1 MKPIQLV
8 LSAFGPYVKR
18 TVIDFSALGEEGL
31 FLIAGDTGAGK
42 TTIFDAIS
50 FALYGEASGGKEK
63 RKSKSFHSDYV
74 SDQTETYVEL
84 TFRHRGET
92 WWIRRNLEYQRPAKK
107 KKDGMETTTR
117 QAADAQ
123 MRNEDTGE
131 EILRMDD
138 VNRRVR
144 ELLGLTQDQF
154 TQTVMIAQGDF
165 LKILT
170 ASSDD
175 RKKLFRDL
183 FHTNLYVDLQ
193 SRLQEKNRACA
204 DEQKALEQDI
214 LNAEGKIDP
223 EAEFAEREILLS
235 YCGQIQHTDAL
246 KTLCALLARLI
257 EQEKAAQEQA
267 RAQKKE
273 AADQIGA
280 LIAAVTEGERVN
292 RDFADWE
299 SKRARLAAL
308 TAGQGEI
315 DAQRAAL
322 AAARRAQQLETDEAL
337 MRRTRRDMDAQR
349 AALSEA
355 QAALEQAE
363 KALPEAETRMKE
375 AESRGGE
382 IHALLAQAK
391 QMEDC
396 LPVLGEVE
404 RLKAALDTQKR
415 ELQRLTADSSRA
427 QAAYIAAQN
436 SYYLSQAGLLAREL
450 KAGQPCPV
458 CGSTAH
464 PCPAQI
470 TPKTVTRQALEQA
483 AQRRETA
490 EKAQSDAATRLAA
503 NQAALD
509 EREDRLRALKI
520 GADETQQRLAARIDA
535 AHQAA
540 ADRQREIDAARST
553 YQALDKRKT
562 AAQSAVDA
570 AQKQL
575 AALEKDLRAQTEAFE
590 QKRAAH
596 GFEDEASYRLAKRTN
611 ADIERLDREIRN
623 YDEQKRTLA
632 AQSRELEEKL
642 SGRQKTD
649 LTALQNRRAAA
660 LDRQAKAENAE
671 KAMVRKLTLHE
682 SAEREIRQANAA
694 IQKKRG
700 KWQIIQELYTCC
712 AGIAAG
718 NPRAKLTFEAYVQQ
732 YYFRFVVAAANKRL
746 TRLTDGMFTLRV
758 MREAANRVSQSGLDL
773 EVLDRSTGQARDVST
788 LSGGESFLASLALAL
803 GLSDAV
809 QSQSGQIRM
818 DAMFIDEGFGS
829 LDENALRSS
838 IDVLLELAD
847 GKRLIGIISHV
858 QELEERIDKQ
868 IVVTKTP
875 NGSTVRM
882 NV

>member
-8 LSAFGPYVKR
+8 LSAFGPYVER

-204 DEQKALEQDI
+204 DEQKALEQVI
-214 LNAEGKIDP
+214 LSAEGKIDP

-235 YCGQIQHTDAL
+235 YCGQIQHTDA
-246 KTLCALLARLI
+246 LCALLARLI

-363 KALPEAETRMKE
+363 KALPETETRMKE

-415 ELQRLTADSSRA
+415 ELQRLTEDSSRA
-427 QAAYIAAQN
+427 QAAYTAAQN

-470 TPKTVTRQALEQA
+470 TPETVTRQALEQA

-503 NQAALD
+503 NRAALD

-632 AQSRELEEKL
+632 AQTHELEDKL
-642 SGRQKTD
+642 SGRQRTD
-649 LTALQNRRAAA
+649 LAALQNRRAAA

>member
-8 LSAFGPYVKR
+8 LSAFGPYVER

-204 DEQKALEQDI
+204 DEQKALEQVI
-214 LNAEGKIDP
+214 LSAEGKIDP

-235 YCGQIQHTDAL
+235 YCGQIQHTDA
-246 KTLCALLARLI
+246 LCALLARLI

-299 SKRARLAAL
+299 SKKARLAAL

-349 AALSEA
+349 AALSDA

-363 KALPEAETRMKE
+363 KALPETETRMKE

-427 QAAYIAAQN
+427 QAAYTAAQN

-450 KAGQPCPV
+450 KTGQPCPV

-470 TPKTVTRQALEQA
+470 TPETVTRQALEQA

-503 NQAALD
+503 NRAALD

-535 AHQAA
+535 AHRAA
-540 ADRQREIDAARST
+540 ADRPREIDEARSA

-575 AALEKDLRAQTEAFE
+575 AALEKDLRMQTEAFE

-623 YDEQKRTLA
+623 FDEQKRTIA
-632 AQSRELEEKL
+632 AQTHELEDKL
-642 SGRQKTD
+642 SGRQRTD

-758 MREAANRVSQSGLDL
+758 MREPANRVSQSGLHL

>member
-8 LSAFGPYVKR
+8 LSAFGPYVER

-204 DEQKALEQDI
+204 DEQKALEQVI
-214 LNAEGKIDP
+214 LSAEGKIDP

-246 KTLCALLARLI
+246 LALLARLI

-355 QAALEQAE
+355 QATLKQAE
-363 KALPEAETRMKE
+363 KALPETETRMKE

-391 QMEDC
+391 QLEDC

-427 QAAYIAAQN
+427 QAAYTAAQN

-450 KAGQPCPV
+450 KTGQPCPV

-470 TPKTVTRQALEQA
+470 TPETVTRQALEQA

-503 NQAALD
+503 NRAALD

-535 AHQAA
+535 AHRAA
-540 ADRQREIDAARST
+540 ADRQREIDEARSA

-575 AALEKDLRAQTEAFE
+575 AALEKDLRMQTEAFE

-623 YDEQKRTLA
+623 FDEQKRTIA
-632 AQSRELEEKL
+632 AQTHELEDKL
-642 SGRQKTD
+642 SGRQRTD

>member
-8 LSAFGPYVKR
+8 LSAFGPYVER

-170 ASSDD
+170 ASSDE

-204 DEQKALEQDI
+204 DEQKALEQVI
-214 LNAEGKIDP
+214 LSAEGKIDP

-235 YCGQIQHTDAL
+235 YCGQIQYTDA
-246 KTLCALLARLI
+246 LCALLARLI

-299 SKRARLAAL
+299 SKKARLAAL

-363 KALPEAETRMKE
+363 KALPETETRMKE

-415 ELQRLTADSSRA
+415 ELQRLTEDSSRA
-427 QAAYIAAQN
+427 QAAYTAAQN

-470 TPKTVTRQALEQA
+470 TPETVTRQALEQA
-483 AQRRETA
+483 AKRRETA

-503 NQAALD
+503 NRAALD

-520 GADETQQRLAARIDA
+520 GADETRQRLAARIDA

-540 ADRQREIDAARST
+540 ADRQREIDAARSA

-575 AALEKDLRAQTEAFE
+575 AALEEDLRAQTEAFE

-611 ADIERLDREIRN
+611 AEIERLDREIRN
-623 YDEQKRTLA
+623 FDEQKRTLA
-632 AQSRELEEKL
+632 AQTHELEDKL
-642 SGRQKTD
+642 SGRQRTD
-649 LTALQNRRAAA
+649 LAALQNRRAAA

-682 SAEREIRQANAA
+682 SAEREIWQANAA

-803 GLSDAV
+803 GLSDVV

>member
-8 LSAFGPYVKR
+8 LSAFGPYVER

-204 DEQKALEQDI
+204 DEQKALEQVI
-214 LNAEGKIDP
+214 LSAEGKIDP

-235 YCGQIQHTDAL
+235 YCGQIQHTDA
-246 KTLCALLARLI
+246 LCALLARLI

-299 SKRARLAAL
+299 GKRARLAAL

-337 MRRTRRDMDAQR
+337 MRRTRRDMDAQQ

-363 KALPEAETRMKE
+363 KALPETETRMKE

-415 ELQRLTADSSRA
+415 ELQRLTEDSSRA
-427 QAAYIAAQN
+427 QAAYTAAQN

-470 TPKTVTRQALEQA
+470 TPETVTRQALEQA

-490 EKAQSDAATRLAA
+490 EKAQSDTATRLAA
-503 NQAALD
+503 NRAALD

-520 GADETQQRLAARIDA
+520 GADETRQRLAARIDA

-540 ADRQREIDAARST
+540 ADRQREIDAARSA
-553 YQALDKRKT
+553 YQALDKQKT

-575 AALEKDLRAQTEAFE
+575 AALEKDLRMQTEAFE

-632 AQSRELEEKL
+632 AQTHELEDKL
-642 SGRQKTD
+642 SGRQRTD

>member
-8 LSAFGPYVKR
+8 LSAFGPYVER

-170 ASSDD
+170 ASSDE

-193 SRLQEKNRACA
+193 NRLQEKNRACA
-204 DEQKALEQDI
+204 DEQKALEQVI
-214 LNAEGKIDP
+214 LSAEGKIDP

-235 YCGQIQHTDAL
+235 YCGQIQHTDA
-246 KTLCALLARLI
+246 LCALLARLI

-349 AALSEA
+349 AALSDA

-415 ELQRLTADSSRA
+415 ELQRLTEASSRA
-427 QAAYIAAQN
+427 QAAYTAAQN

-470 TPKTVTRQALEQA
+470 TPETVTRQALEQA

-503 NQAALD
+503 NRAALD

-520 GADETQQRLAARIDA
+520 GADETRQRLAARIDA

-540 ADRQREIDAARST
+540 ADRQRVIDAARSA

-590 QKRAAH
+590 QKRMAH

-632 AQSRELEEKL
+632 AQTHELEDKL
-642 SGRQKTD
+642 SGRQRTD
-649 LTALQNRRAAA
+649 LAALQNRQAAA

-682 SAEREIRQANAA
+682 SADREIRQANAA

>member
-8 LSAFGPYVKR
+8 LSAFGPYVER

-63 RKSKSFHSDYV
+63 RKSRSFHSDYV

-204 DEQKALEQDI
+204 DEQKALEQVI
-214 LNAEGKIDP
+214 LSAEGKIDP

-235 YCGQIQHTDAL
+235 YCGQIQHTDA
-246 KTLCALLARLI
+246 LCALLARLI

-299 SKRARLAAL
+299 SKKARLAAL

-415 ELQRLTADSSRA
+415 ELQRLTEASSRA
-427 QAAYIAAQN
+427 QVAYTAAQN

-470 TPKTVTRQALEQA
+470 TPETVTRQALEQA

-520 GADETQQRLAARIDA
+520 GADETRQRLAARIDA

-540 ADRQREIDAARST
+540 ADRQREIDAARSA

-623 YDEQKRTLA
+623 FDEQKRTLA
-632 AQSRELEEKL
+632 AQTHELEDKL
-642 SGRQKTD
+642 SGRQRTD

>member
-8 LSAFGPYVKR
+8 LSAFGPYVER

-204 DEQKALEQDI
+204 DEQKALEQVI
-214 LNAEGKIDP
+214 LSAEGKIDP

-235 YCGQIQHTDAL
+235 YCGQIQHTDA
-246 KTLCALLARLI
+246 LCALLARLI

-280 LIAAVTEGERVN
+280 LIAAVTEGERIN

-299 SKRARLAAL
+299 SKKARLAAL

-415 ELQRLTADSSRA
+415 ELQRLTEDSSRA
-427 QAAYIAAQN
+427 QAAYTAAQN

-470 TPKTVTRQALEQA
+470 TPETVTRQALEQA

-520 GADETQQRLAARIDA
+520 GADETRQRLAARIDA

-540 ADRQREIDAARST
+540 ADRQREIDEARSA
-553 YQALDKRKT
+553 YQTLDKRKT

-611 ADIERLDREIRN
+611 AEIERLDREIRN

-632 AQSRELEEKL
+632 AQTHELEDKL
-642 SGRQKTD
+642 SGRQRTD

>member
-8 LSAFGPYVKR
+8 LSAFGPYVER

-193 SRLQEKNRACA
+193 NRLQEKNRACA
-204 DEQKALEQDI
+204 DEQKALEQVI
-214 LNAEGKIDP
+214 LSAEGKIDP

-235 YCGQIQHTDAL
+235 YCGQIQYTDA
-246 KTLCALLARLI
+246 LCALLARLI

-299 SKRARLAAL
+299 SKKARLAAL

-415 ELQRLTADSSRA
+415 ALQRLTEDSSRA
-427 QAAYIAAQN
+427 QAAYTAAQN

-470 TPKTVTRQALEQA
+470 TPETVTRQALEQA

-520 GADETQQRLAARIDA
+520 GADETRQRLAARIDA

-540 ADRQREIDAARST
+540 ADRQREIDVARSA

-623 YDEQKRTLA
+623 FDEQKRTLA
-632 AQSRELEEKL
+632 AQTHELEDKL
-642 SGRQKTD
+642 SGRQRTD
-649 LTALQNRRAAA
+649 LAALQNRRAAA

>member
-8 LSAFGPYVKR
+8 LSAFGPYVER

-117 QAADAQ
+117 QTADAQ

-204 DEQKALEQDI
+204 DEQKALEQVI
-214 LNAEGKIDP
+214 LSAEGKIDP

-246 KTLCALLARLI
+246 CALLARLI

-267 RAQKKE
+267 RVQKKE

-349 AALSEA
+349 TALSDA
-355 QAALEQAE
+355 QAALEQAK
-363 KALPEAETRMKE
+363 KALPEAETRMKG

-415 ELQRLTADSSRA
+415 ELQRLTEASSRA

-470 TPKTVTRQALEQA
+470 TPETVTRQALEQA

-503 NQAALD
+503 NRAALD
-509 EREDRLRALKI
+509 EREGRLRALKI
-520 GADETQQRLAARIDA
+520 GADETRQRLAARIDA

-540 ADRQREIDAARST
+540 ADRQREIDAARSA

-649 LTALQNRRAAA
+649 LTALQNRRTAA

>member
-8 LSAFGPYVKR
+8 LSAFGPYVER

-204 DEQKALEQDI
+204 DEQKALEQVI
-214 LNAEGKIDP
+214 LSAEGKIDP

-246 KTLCALLARLI
+246 CALLARLI

-267 RAQKKE
+267 KAQKKE

-363 KALPEAETRMKE
+363 KALPETETRMKE

-427 QAAYIAAQN
+427 QAAYTAAQN

-470 TPKTVTRQALEQA
+470 TPETVTRQALEQA
-483 AQRRETA
+483 AERRETA

-540 ADRQREIDAARST
+540 ADRQREIDAARSA

-623 YDEQKRTLA
+623 FDEQKRTLA
-632 AQSRELEEKL
+632 AQTHELEDKL
-642 SGRQKTD
+642 SGRQRTD

>member
-8 LSAFGPYVKR
+8 LSAFGPYVER

-204 DEQKALEQDI
+204 DEQKALEQVI
-214 LNAEGKIDP
+214 LSAEGKIDP

-235 YCGQIQHTDAL
+235 YCGQIQHTDA
-246 KTLCALLARLI
+246 LCALLARLI

-299 SKRARLAAL
+299 GKRARLAAL

-349 AALSEA
+349 AALSDA

-363 KALPEAETRMKE
+363 KALPETETRMKE

-415 ELQRLTADSSRA
+415 ELQRLTEDSSRA
-427 QAAYIAAQN
+427 QAAYTAAQN

-470 TPKTVTRQALEQA
+470 TPETVTRQALEQA
-483 AQRRETA
+483 AKRRETA

-503 NQAALD
+503 NRAALD

-520 GADETQQRLAARIDA
+520 GADETRQRLAARIDA

-540 ADRQREIDAARST
+540 ADRQREIDAARSA
-553 YQALDKRKT
+553 YQTLDKRKT

-575 AALEKDLRAQTEAFE
+575 TALEKDLRAQTEAFE

-632 AQSRELEEKL
+632 AQTHELEDKL
-642 SGRQKTD
+642 SGRQRTD
-649 LTALQNRRAAA
+649 LAALQNRRAAA

>member
-170 ASSDD
+170 ASSDE

-204 DEQKALEQDI
+204 DEQKALEQVI
-214 LNAEGKIDP
+214 LSAEGKIDP

-246 KTLCALLARLI
+246 CALLARLI
-257 EQEKAAQEQA
+257 AQEKAAQEQA
-267 RAQKKE
+267 KKEKKE

-299 SKRARLAAL
+299 SKKARLAAL

-315 DAQRAAL
+315 DARRTAL

-404 RLKAALDTQKR
+404 RLKAALDTQTR
-415 ELQRLTADSSRA
+415 ELQRLTEDSSRA
-427 QAAYIAAQN
+427 QAAYTAAQN

-470 TPKTVTRQALEQA
+470 TPETVTRQALEQA
-483 AQRRETA
+483 AKRRETA

-503 NQAALD
+503 NRAALD

-520 GADETQQRLAARIDA
+520 GADETRQRLAARIDA
-535 AHQAA
+535 AHRAA
-540 ADRQREIDAARST
+540 ADRQREIDEARSAH
-553 YQALDKRKT
+553 QALDKRKT

-575 AALEKDLRAQTEAFE
+575 AALEEDLRAQTEAFE
-590 QKRAAH
+590 QKRTAH

-611 ADIERLDREIRN
+611 AEIERLDREIRN
-623 YDEQKRTLA
+623 FDEQKRTLA

-682 SAEREIRQANAA
+682 SADQEIRQANAA

>member
-8 LSAFGPYVKR
+8 LSAFGPYVER

-204 DEQKALEQDI
+204 DEQKALEQVI
-214 LNAEGKIDP
+214 LSAEGKIDP

-235 YCGQIQHTDAL
+235 YCGQIQHTDA
-246 KTLCALLARLI
+246 LCALLARLI

-299 SKRARLAAL
+299 SKKARLAAL

-349 AALSEA
+349 TALSDA
-355 QAALEQAE
+355 QAALEQAK

-415 ELQRLTADSSRA
+415 ELQRLTEDSSRT
-427 QAAYIAAQN
+427 QAAYTAAQN

-470 TPKTVTRQALEQA
+470 TPETVTRQALEQA
-483 AQRRETA
+483 AKRRETA

-540 ADRQREIDAARST
+540 ANRQREIDAARSA

-649 LTALQNRRAAA
+649 LAALQNRRAAA

>member
-8 LSAFGPYVKR
+8 LSAFGPYVER

-204 DEQKALEQDI
+204 DEQKALEQVI
-214 LNAEGKIDP
+214 LSAEGKIDP

-246 KTLCALLARLI
+246 LALLARLI

-349 AALSEA
+349 AALSDA

-363 KALPEAETRMKE
+363 KALPETETRMKE

-391 QMEDC
+391 QLEDC

-415 ELQRLTADSSRA
+415 ELQRLTEASSRA
-427 QAAYIAAQN
+427 QAAYTAAQN

-470 TPKTVTRQALEQA
+470 TPETVTRQALEQA
-483 AQRRETA
+483 AKRRETA

-503 NQAALD
+503 NRAALD

-632 AQSRELEEKL
+632 AQTHELEDKL
-642 SGRQKTD
+642 SGRQRTD
-649 LTALQNRRAAA
+649 LAALQNRRAAA

>member
-8 LSAFGPYVKR
+8 LSAFGPYVER

-204 DEQKALEQDI
+204 DEQKALEQVI
-214 LNAEGKIDP
+214 LSAEGKIDP

-235 YCGQIQHTDAL
+235 YCGQIQHTDA
-246 KTLCALLARLI
+246 LCALLARLI

-349 AALSEA
+349 TALSDA

-415 ELQRLTADSSRA
+415 ELQRLTEASSRA
-427 QAAYIAAQN
+427 QAAYTAAQN

-470 TPKTVTRQALEQA
+470 TPETVTRQALEQA

-520 GADETQQRLAARIDA
+520 GADETRQRLAARIDA

-540 ADRQREIDAARST
+540 ADRQREIDAARSA

-632 AQSRELEEKL
+632 AQTHELEEKL
-642 SGRQKTD
+642 SGRQRTD

>member
-8 LSAFGPYVKR
+8 LSAFGPYVER

-204 DEQKALEQDI
+204 DEQKALEQVI
-214 LNAEGKIDP
+214 LSAEGKIDP

-235 YCGQIQHTDAL
+235 YCGQIQHTDA
-246 KTLCALLARLI
+246 LCALLARLI

-292 RDFADWE
+292 RDFADLE

-337 MRRTRRDMDAQR
+337 MRRTLRDMDAQR
-349 AALSEA
+349 TALSEA

-382 IHALLAQAK
+382 IHALLAQAE

-427 QAAYIAAQN
+427 QAAYTAAQN

-470 TPKTVTRQALEQA
+470 TPETVTRQALEQA

-520 GADETQQRLAARIDA
+520 GADETRQRLAARIDA

-540 ADRQREIDAARST
+540 ADRQREIDAARSA
-553 YQALDKRKT
+553 YQTLDKRKT

-611 ADIERLDREIRN
+611 AEIERLDREIRDF
-623 YDEQKRTLA
+623 DEQKRTLA
-632 AQSRELEEKL
+632 SQSRELEEKL
-642 SGRQKTD
+642 SGRQRTD

-818 DAMFIDEGFGS
+818 EAMFIDEGFGS

>member
-8 LSAFGPYVKR
+8 LSAFGPYVER

-63 RKSKSFHSDYV
+63 RKSRSFHSDYV

-204 DEQKALEQDI
+204 DEQKALEQVI
-214 LNAEGKIDP
+214 LSAEGKIDP

-235 YCGQIQHTDAL
+235 YCGQIQHTDA
-246 KTLCALLARLI
+246 LCALLARLI

-299 SKRARLAAL
+299 SKKARLAAL

-349 AALSEA
+349 TALSDA
-355 QAALEQAE
+355 QAALEQAK

-415 ELQRLTADSSRA
+415 ELQRLTEDSSRA
-427 QAAYIAAQN
+427 QAAYTAAQN

-483 AQRRETA
+483 AKRRETA

-503 NQAALD
+503 NRAALD

-520 GADETQQRLAARIDA
+520 EADETRQRLAARIDA

-540 ADRQREIDAARST
+540 ADRQREIDAARSA
-553 YQALDKRKT
+553 YQTLDKRKT

-575 AALEKDLRAQTEAFE
+575 TALEKDLRAQTEAFE

-623 YDEQKRTLA
+623 FDEQKRTLA
-632 AQSRELEEKL
+632 AQTHELEDKL

>member
-8 LSAFGPYVKR
+8 LSAFGPYVER

-84 TFRHRGET
+84 TFQHRGET
-92 WWIRRNLEYQRPAKK
+92 WWIRRNLEYQRPSKK

-204 DEQKALEQDI
+204 DEQKALEQVI
-214 LNAEGKIDP
+214 LSAEGKIDP

-235 YCGQIQHTDAL
+235 YCGQIQHTDA
-246 KTLCALLARLI
+246 LCALLARLI

-299 SKRARLAAL
+299 SKKARLAAL

-349 AALSEA
+349 TALSDA
-355 QAALEQAE
+355 QAALEQAK

-396 LPVLGEVE
+396 LPVLSEVE

-415 ELQRLTADSSRA
+415 EMQRLTEASSRA
-427 QAAYIAAQN
+427 QAAYTAAQN

-470 TPKTVTRQALEQA
+470 TPETVTRQALEQA

-520 GADETQQRLAARIDA
+520 GADETRQRLAARIDA

-540 ADRQREIDAARST
+540 ADRQREIDAARSA
-553 YQALDKRKT
+553 YQTLDKRKT

-623 YDEQKRTLA
+623 FDEQKRTLA
-632 AQSRELEEKL
+632 AQTHELEDKL
-642 SGRQKTD
+642 SGRQRTD

-682 SAEREIRQANAA
+682 SADREIRQANAA

>member
-8 LSAFGPYVKR
+8 LSAFGPYVER

-170 ASSDD
+170 ASSDE

-204 DEQKALEQDI
+204 DEQKALEQVI
-214 LNAEGKIDP
+214 LSAEGKIDP

-235 YCGQIQHTDAL
+235 YCGQIQHTDA
-246 KTLCALLARLI
+246 LCALLARLI

-299 SKRARLAAL
+299 SKKARLAAL

-363 KALPEAETRMKE
+363 KALPEAETCMKE

-415 ELQRLTADSSRA
+415 ALQRLTADSSRA
-427 QAAYIAAQN
+427 QAAYTAAQN

-470 TPKTVTRQALEQA
+470 TPETVTRQALEQA
-483 AQRRETA
+483 AKRRETA

-503 NQAALD
+503 NRAALD

-520 GADETQQRLAARIDA
+520 GADETRQRLAARIDA
-535 AHQAA
+535 AHRAA
-540 ADRQREIDAARST
+540 ADRQREIDEARSA

-590 QKRAAH
+590 QKRTAH

-632 AQSRELEEKL
+632 AQTHELEDKL

-649 LTALQNRRAAA
+649 LAALQNRRAAA

-682 SAEREIRQANAA
+682 TADREIRQANAA

>member
-8 LSAFGPYVKR
+8 LSAFGPYVER

-204 DEQKALEQDI
+204 DEQKALEQVI
-214 LNAEGKIDP
+214 LSAEGKIDP

-246 KTLCALLARLI
+246 CALLARLI

-267 RAQKKE
+267 RTQKKE

-337 MRRTRRDMDAQR
+337 MRRTLRDMDAQR
-349 AALSEA
+349 TALSDA
-355 QAALEQAE
+355 QAALEQAK

-427 QAAYIAAQN
+427 QAAYTAAQN

-470 TPKTVTRQALEQA
+470 TPETVTRQALEQA

-520 GADETQQRLAARIDA
+520 GADETRQRLAARIDA

-540 ADRQREIDAARST
+540 ADRQREIDAARSA
-553 YQALDKRKT
+553 YQTLDKRKT

-632 AQSRELEEKL
+632 AQTHELEDKL
-642 SGRQKTD
+642 SGRQRTD

>member
-8 LSAFGPYVKR
+8 LSAFGPYVER

-204 DEQKALEQDI
+204 DEQKALEQVI
-214 LNAEGKIDP
+214 LSAEGKIDP

-235 YCGQIQHTDAL
+235 YCGQIQHTDA
-246 KTLCALLARLI
+246 LCALLARLI

-355 QAALEQAE
+355 QAALEQAK
-363 KALPEAETRMKE
+363 KALPETETRMKE

-415 ELQRLTADSSRA
+415 ELQRLTEASSRA
-427 QAAYIAAQN
+427 QAAYTAAQN

-470 TPKTVTRQALEQA
+470 TPETVTRQALEQA
-483 AQRRETA
+483 AKHRETA

-520 GADETQQRLAARIDA
+520 GADETRQRLAARIDA

-540 ADRQREIDAARST
+540 ADRQREIDAARSA
-553 YQALDKRKT
+553 YQTLDKRKT

-575 AALEKDLRAQTEAFE
+575 AALEKDLRMQTEAFE

-632 AQSRELEEKL
+632 AQTHELEDKL
-642 SGRQKTD
+642 SGRQRTD

>member
-8 LSAFGPYVKR
+8 LSAFGPYVER

-204 DEQKALEQDI
+204 DEQKALEQTI
-214 LNAEGKIDP
+214 LREEGKIDP

-246 KTLCALLARLI
+246 CALLARLI

-267 RAQKKE
+267 KAQKKE

-280 LIAAVTEGERVN
+280 LIAAVTDGERVN

-299 SKRARLAAL
+299 SKKARLAAL

-349 AALSEA
+349 TALSDA
-355 QAALEQAE
+355 QAALEQAK

-415 ELQRLTADSSRA
+415 ELQRLTEASSRA
-427 QAAYIAAQN
+427 QAAYTAAQN

-470 TPKTVTRQALEQA
+470 TPETVTRQALEQA

-520 GADETQQRLAARIDA
+520 GADETRQRLAARIDA

-540 ADRQREIDAARST
+540 ADRQREIDAARSA

-623 YDEQKRTLA
+623 FDEQKRTLA
-632 AQSRELEEKL
+632 AQTHELEDKL

>member
-92 WWIRRNLEYQRPAKK
+92 WWIRRNLEYQRPSKK

-170 ASSDD
+170 ASSDE

-204 DEQKALEQDI
+204 DEQKALEQVI
-214 LNAEGKIDP
+214 LSAEGKIDP

-235 YCGQIQHTDAL
+235 YCGQIQHTDA
-246 KTLCALLARLI
+246 LCALLARLI

-299 SKRARLAAL
+299 SKKARLAAL

-396 LPVLGEVE
+396 LPVLDEVE

-427 QAAYIAAQN
+427 QAAYTAAQN

-470 TPKTVTRQALEQA
+470 TPETVTRQALEQA
-483 AQRRETA
+483 AKRRETA

-503 NQAALD
+503 NRAALD

-520 GADETQQRLAARIDA
+520 GADETRQRLAARIDA
-535 AHQAA
+535 AHRAA
-540 ADRQREIDAARST
+540 ADRQRAIDAARSA

-575 AALEKDLRAQTEAFE
+575 AALEEDLRAQTEAFE
-590 QKRAAH
+590 QKRMAH

-611 ADIERLDREIRN
+611 ADIERLDLEIRD

>member
-8 LSAFGPYVKR
+8 LSAFGPYVER

-204 DEQKALEQDI
+204 DEQKALEQVI
-214 LNAEGKIDP
+214 LSAEGKIDP

-235 YCGQIQHTDAL
+235 YCGQIQHTDA
-246 KTLCALLARLI
+246 LCALLARLI

-299 SKRARLAAL
+299 SKKARLAAL

-355 QAALEQAE
+355 QAALEQAK

-415 ELQRLTADSSRA
+415 ELQRLTEDSSRA
-427 QAAYIAAQN
+427 QAAYTAAQN

-470 TPKTVTRQALEQA
+470 TPETVTRQALEQA
-483 AQRRETA
+483 AKRRETA

-503 NQAALD
+503 NRAALD

-520 GADETQQRLAARIDA
+520 GADETRQRLAARIDA

-540 ADRQREIDAARST
+540 ADRQREIDAARSA

-623 YDEQKRTLA
+623 FDEQKRTLA
-632 AQSRELEEKL
+632 AQTHELEDKL
-642 SGRQKTD
+642 SGRQRTD
-649 LTALQNRRAAA
+649 LAALQNRRAAA

>member
-8 LSAFGPYVKR
+8 LSAFGPYVER

-204 DEQKALEQDI
+204 DEQKALEQVI
-214 LNAEGKIDP
+214 LSAEGKIDP

-235 YCGQIQHTDAL
+235 YCGQIQYTDA
-246 KTLCALLARLI
+246 LCALLARLI

-299 SKRARLAAL
+299 SKKARLAAL

-349 AALSEA
+349 TALSDA

-415 ELQRLTADSSRA
+415 ELQRLTEDSSRA
-427 QAAYIAAQN
+427 QAAYTAAQN

-470 TPKTVTRQALEQA
+470 TPETVTRQALEQA
-483 AQRRETA
+483 AKRRETA

-503 NQAALD
+503 NRAALD

-535 AHQAA
+535 AHRAA
-540 ADRQREIDAARST
+540 ADRQRAIDAARSA

-575 AALEKDLRAQTEAFE
+575 AALEEDLRVQTEAFE
-590 QKRAAH
+590 QKRMAH

-611 ADIERLDREIRN
+611 AEIERLDREIRN

-632 AQSRELEEKL
+632 AQTHELEDKL
-642 SGRQKTD
+642 SGRQRTD

>member
-8 LSAFGPYVKR
+8 LSAFGPYVER

-204 DEQKALEQDI
+204 DEQKALEQVI
-214 LNAEGKIDP
+214 LSAEGKIDP

-246 KTLCALLARLI
+246 CALLARLI

-267 RAQKKE
+267 RTQKKE

-299 SKRARLAAL
+299 SKRARLVAL

-363 KALPEAETRMKE
+363 KALPETETRMKE
-375 AESRGGE
+375 AENRGGE

-396 LPVLGEVE
+396 LPVLSEVE

-427 QAAYIAAQN
+427 QAAYTAAQN

-470 TPKTVTRQALEQA
+470 TPETVTRQALEQA

-503 NQAALD
+503 NRAALD

-535 AHQAA
+535 AHRAA
-540 ADRQREIDAARST
+540 ADRQREIDAARSA

-632 AQSRELEEKL
+632 AQSRELEDKL
-642 SGRQKTD
+642 SGRQRTD

>member
-8 LSAFGPYVKR
+8 LSAFGPYVER

-204 DEQKALEQDI
+204 DEQKALEQVI
-214 LNAEGKIDP
+214 LSAEGKIDP

-235 YCGQIQHTDAL
+235 YCGQIQHTDA
-246 KTLCALLARLI
+246 LCALLARLI

-415 ELQRLTADSSRA
+415 ELQRLTEDSSRA
-427 QAAYIAAQN
+427 QAAYTAAQN

-470 TPKTVTRQALEQA
+470 TPETVTRQALEQA
-483 AQRRETA
+483 AKRRETA

-540 ADRQREIDAARST
+540 ADRQREIDAARSA

-611 ADIERLDREIRN
+611 AEIERLDREIRN

-632 AQSRELEEKL
+632 AQTHELEDKL
-642 SGRQKTD
+642 SGRQRTD
-649 LTALQNRRAAA
+649 LAALQNRRAAA

>member
-117 QAADAQ
+117 QVADAQ

-204 DEQKALEQDI
+204 DEQKALEQVI
-214 LNAEGKIDP
+214 LSAEGKIDP

-246 KTLCALLARLI
+246 CALLARLI

-267 RAQKKE
+267 RTQKKE

-299 SKRARLAAL
+299 SKKARLAAL
-308 TAGQGEI
+308 TTGQGEI

-337 MRRTRRDMDAQR
+337 MRRTRRDMDAQQ

-363 KALPEAETRMKE
+363 KALPETETRMKE

-382 IHALLAQAK
+382 IRALLAQAK

-415 ELQRLTADSSRA
+415 ELQRLTEASSRA
-427 QAAYIAAQN
+427 QAAYTAAQN

-470 TPKTVTRQALEQA
+470 TPETVTRQALEQA
-483 AQRRETA
+483 AKRRETA

-520 GADETQQRLAARIDA
+520 GADETRQRLAARIDA
-535 AHQAA
+535 THRAA
-540 ADRQREIDAARST
+540 ADRQREIDEARSA

-575 AALEKDLRAQTEAFE
+575 AALEEDLRVQTEAFE

-596 GFEDEASYRLAKRTN
+596 GFEDEASYRLAKRTD

-632 AQSRELEEKL
+632 AQTHELEDKL
-642 SGRQKTD
+642 SGRQRTD

>member
-8 LSAFGPYVKR
+8 LSAFGPYVER

-170 ASSDD
+170 ASSDE

-204 DEQKALEQDI
+204 DEQKALEQVI
-214 LNAEGKIDP
+214 LSAEGKIDP

-235 YCGQIQHTDAL
+235 YCGQIQHTDA
-246 KTLCALLARLI
+246 LCALLARLI

-337 MRRTRRDMDAQR
+337 MRRTLRDMDAQR

-470 TPKTVTRQALEQA
+470 TPETVTRQALEQA

-509 EREDRLRALKI
+509 EREGRLRALKI
-520 GADETQQRLAARIDA
+520 GADETRQRLAARIDA

-540 ADRQREIDAARST
+540 ADRQRAIDEARSAH
-553 YQALDKRKT
+553 QALDKRKT

-570 AQKQL
+570 AQKRL

-611 ADIERLDREIRN
+611 AEIERLDLEIRN

-632 AQSRELEEKL
+632 AQTHELEDKL

-660 LDRQAKAENAE
+660 LDRQVKAENAE

-682 SAEREIRQANAA
+682 SADQEIRQANAA

-700 KWQIIQELYTCC
+700 RWQIIQELYTCC

>member
-8 LSAFGPYVKR
+8 LSAFGPYVER

-204 DEQKALEQDI
+204 DEQKALEQVI
-214 LNAEGKIDP
+214 LSAEGKIDP

-235 YCGQIQHTDAL
+235 YCGQIQHTDA
-246 KTLCALLARLI
+246 LCALLARLI

-299 SKRARLAAL
+299 SKKARLAAL

-415 ELQRLTADSSRA
+415 ELQRLTEDSSRA
-427 QAAYIAAQN
+427 QAAYTAAQN

-470 TPKTVTRQALEQA
+470 TPETVTRQALEQA

-520 GADETQQRLAARIDA
+520 EADETRQRLAARIDA

-540 ADRQREIDAARST
+540 ADRQREIDAARSA
-553 YQALDKRKT
+553 YQTLDKRKT

-575 AALEKDLRAQTEAFE
+575 TALEKDLRAQTEAFE

-623 YDEQKRTLA
+623 FDEQKRTLA
-632 AQSRELEEKL
+632 AQTHELEDKL
-642 SGRQKTD
+642 SGRQRTD
-649 LTALQNRRAAA
+649 LAALQNRRAAA

>member
-8 LSAFGPYVKR
+8 LSAFGPYVER

-204 DEQKALEQDI
+204 DEQKALEQVI
-214 LNAEGKIDP
+214 LSAEGKIDP

-235 YCGQIQHTDAL
+235 YCGQIQHTDA
-246 KTLCALLARLI
+246 LCALLARLI

-337 MRRTRRDMDAQR
+337 MRRTLRDMDAQR

-363 KALPEAETRMKE
+363 KALPETETRMKE

-382 IHALLAQAK
+382 VHALLAQAK

-415 ELQRLTADSSRA
+415 ELQKLTEASSRA
-427 QAAYIAAQN
+427 QAAYTAAQN

-470 TPKTVTRQALEQA
+470 TPETVTRQALEQA

-520 GADETQQRLAARIDA
+520 EADETRQRLAARIDA

-540 ADRQREIDAARST
+540 ADRQREIDAARSA
-553 YQALDKRKT
+553 YQTLDKRKT

-632 AQSRELEEKL
+632 AQTHELEEKL
-642 SGRQKTD
+642 SGRQRTD

>member
-8 LSAFGPYVKR
+8 LSAFGPYVER

-204 DEQKALEQDI
+204 DEQKSLEQVI
-214 LNAEGKIDP
+214 LSAEGKIDP

-235 YCGQIQHTDAL
+235 YCGQIQHTDA
-246 KTLCALLARLI
+246 LCALLARLI

-349 AALSEA
+349 AALSDA

-363 KALPEAETRMKE
+363 RALPEAETRMKE

-415 ELQRLTADSSRA
+415 ELQRLTEASSRA
-427 QAAYIAAQN
+427 QAAYTAAQN

-470 TPKTVTRQALEQA
+470 TPETVTRQALEQA

-503 NQAALD
+503 NRAALD

-520 GADETQQRLAARIDA
+520 GADETRQRLAARIDA

-540 ADRQREIDAARST
+540 ADRQRAIDAARSA

-575 AALEKDLRAQTEAFE
+575 AALEEDLRAQTEAFE

-611 ADIERLDREIRN
+611 AEIERLDREIRN
-623 YDEQKRTLA
+623 FDEQKRTLA
-632 AQSRELEEKL
+632 AQTHELEEKL

-875 NGSTVRM
+875 NGSTVGM

>member
-8 LSAFGPYVKR
+8 LSAFGPYVER

-107 KKDGMETTTR
+107 KKDGMETTTQ

-131 EILRMDD
+131 EILRKED

-154 TQTVMIAQGDF
+154 AQTVMIAQGDF

-204 DEQKALEQDI
+204 DEQKALEQVI
-214 LNAEGKIDP
+214 LSAEGKIDP

-246 KTLCALLARLI
+246 CALLARLI

-267 RAQKKE
+267 RTQKKE

-375 AESRGGE
+375 EESRSGE

-415 ELQRLTADSSRA
+415 ELQRLTEDSSRA
-427 QAAYIAAQN
+427 QAAYTAAQN

-470 TPKTVTRQALEQA
+470 TPETVTRQALEQA

-490 EKAQSDAATRLAA
+490 EKAQGDAATRLAA

-509 EREDRLRALKI
+509 ERENRLRALKI
-520 GADETQQRLAARIDA
+520 GADETRQRLAARIDA

-540 ADRQREIDAARST
+540 ADRQRAIDEARSAH
-553 YQALDKRKT
+553 QALDKRKT

-570 AQKQL
+570 AQKRL

-611 ADIERLDREIRN
+611 AEIERLDLEIRN

-632 AQSRELEEKL
+632 AQTHELEDKL

-660 LDRQAKAENAE
+660 LDRQVKAENAE

-682 SAEREIRQANAA
+682 SADQEIRQANAA

-700 KWQIIQELYTCC
+700 RWQIIQELYTCC

>member
-8 LSAFGPYVKR
+8 LSAFGPYVER

-131 EILRMDD
+131 EILSMDD

-204 DEQKALEQDI
+204 DEQKALEQVI
-214 LNAEGKIDP
+214 LSAEGKIDP

-246 KTLCALLARLI
+246 CTLLARLI

-299 SKRARLAAL
+299 SKKARLAAL

-415 ELQRLTADSSRA
+415 ELQRLTEDSSRA
-427 QAAYIAAQN
+427 QAAYTAAQN

-470 TPKTVTRQALEQA
+470 TPETVTRQTLEQA
-483 AQRRETA
+483 AKRRETA

-503 NQAALD
+503 NRAALD

-520 GADETQQRLAARIDA
+520 EADETRQRLAARIDA
-535 AHQAA
+535 AHRAA
-540 ADRQREIDAARST
+540 ADRQRAIDAARSA

-590 QKRAAH
+590 QKRTAH

-611 ADIERLDREIRN
+611 AEIERLDREIRN
-623 YDEQKRTLA
+623 FDEQKRTLA
-632 AQSRELEEKL
+632 AQSRELEDKL
-642 SGRQKTD
+642 SGRQKMD
-649 LTALQNRRAAA
+649 LAALQNRRAAA

>member
-8 LSAFGPYVKR
+8 LSAFGPYVER

-117 QAADAQ
+117 QAADAK

-204 DEQKALEQDI
+204 DEQKALEQVI
-214 LNAEGKIDP
+214 LSAEGKIDP

-235 YCGQIQHTDAL
+235 YCGQIQHTDA
-246 KTLCALLARLI
+246 LCALLARLI

-299 SKRARLAAL
+299 SKKARLAAL
-308 TAGQGEI
+308 TDGQGEI

-349 AALSEA
+349 AALSDA

-415 ELQRLTADSSRA
+415 ELQRLTEDSSRA

-470 TPKTVTRQALEQA
+470 TPETVTRQALEQA

-490 EKAQSDAATRLAA
+490 EKAQNDAATRLAA
-503 NQAALD
+503 NRAALD
-509 EREDRLRALKI
+509 ERENRLRALKI
-520 GADETQQRLAARIDA
+520 GADETRQRLAARIDA

-540 ADRQREIDAARST
+540 ADRQREIDAARSA

-623 YDEQKRTLA
+623 FDEQKRTLA
-632 AQSRELEEKL
+632 AQTHELEDKL
-642 SGRQKTD
+642 SGRQRTD
-649 LTALQNRRAAA
+649 LAALQNRRAAA

>member
-1 MKPIQLV
+1 MKPMQLV
-8 LSAFGPYVKR
+8 LSAFGPYVER

-170 ASSDD
+170 ASSDE

-204 DEQKALEQDI
+204 DEQKALEQVI
-214 LNAEGKIDP
+214 LSAEGKIDP

-235 YCGQIQHTDAL
+235 YCGQIQHTDA
-246 KTLCALLARLI
+246 LCALLARLI

-299 SKRARLAAL
+299 SKKARLAAL

-315 DAQRAAL
+315 DTQRAAL

-349 AALSEA
+349 AALPEA

-415 ELQRLTADSSRA
+415 ELQRLTEDSSRA
-427 QAAYIAAQN
+427 QAAYTAAQN

-470 TPKTVTRQALEQA
+470 TPETVTRQALEQA

-540 ADRQREIDAARST
+540 ADRQREIDAARSA

-611 ADIERLDREIRN
+611 VEIERLDREIRN

-632 AQSRELEEKL
+632 AQTHELEDKL